1 MGHGALIHFPQHENH
16 PMTSIALITGA
27 SGGIGRDIDRLADA
41 EALLRS
47 AAATYASQGLRVN
60 AVAPTD

>member
-1 MGHGALIHFPQHENH
+1 
-16 PMTSIALITGA
+16 MTSIALITGA